1 MLIFRLLQK
10 KYKDVNQ
17 TLINHILKQIKTI
30 KTVGM
35 DIRLFVVMIINIP
48 NQLKFI
54 DEKMLYTNS
63 WRRC

>member
-1 MLIFRLLQK
+1 MLILRLLQK

-17 TLINHILKQIKTI
+17 TLINHILKHIKNIKTG
-30 KTVGM
+30 GM

-48 NQLKFI
+48 NQIKFI
-54 DEKMLYTNS
+54 EKMLYTNS

>member
-17 TLINHILKQIKTI
+17 TLINHILKHIKTI
-30 KTVGM
+30 KYVGM

-54 DEKMLYTNS
+54 GEKMLYTNS

>member
-17 TLINHILKQIKTI
+17 TLINHILKHIKTI

-54 DEKMLYTNS
+54 EEKMLYTNS